1 MPASKCANSPLVAP
15 GLFIVSLGSQYPPYL
30 LNHEKLTCFAER
42 FYDIRRPGLRKL
54 LQINASTGIE
64 TRSSIRCYETG
75 FACDSVP
82 PSIADL
88 DELFRRDGVDLT
100 VQACMKAMKEAGVL
114 PEQITHTVGVTCT
127 NQGNPGYDLLVNE
140 KLGLPERTSRI
151 LLHGVGCAGGLS
163 IMRVA
168 SQVACGETM
177 RKRPACILAYAC
189 ELCTPNVR
197 HDLAEAEQCT
207 DLSKVN
213 IAGALFSDAA
223 AAFILCNRTA
233 LEGIN
238 ASPIFEL
245 IEWDYALIP
254 DTMQHLTSYTDP
266 YGFRSV
272 LTKDIPT
279 YARAAIGPMF
289 HRLLPSYEE
298 QVFAADMQLG
308 VVNFDWAVHPGGKA
322 LIDGIQETMQ
332 LTEDQLRASREIYR
346 TRGNSSSP
354 TILSVLDRLRT
365 YEKKRGHVVAASFG
379 PGMAIEMVML
389 KRCEVAGGER

>member
-1 MPASKCANSPLVAP
+1 MPASICANSPLVAP
-15 GLFIVSLGSQYPPYL
+15 GLFIVGLGSQYPPYL
-30 LNHEKLTCFAER
+30 LDHEKLTCFAGR
-42 FYDIRRPGLRKL
+42 FYDIRRPGLQKL

-64 TRSSIRCYETG
+64 TRSSIRSYETG
-75 FACDSVP
+75 FACGPVP

-88 DELFRRDGVDLT
+88 DELFRRDGVDLA

-114 PEQITHTVGVTCT
+114 PEQITHTVSVTCT

-140 KLGLPERTSRI
+140 RLGLPERTSRI

-168 SQVACGETM
+168 SQVACGATM
-177 RKRPACILAYAC
+177 RGKPACILAYAC

-223 AAFILCNRTA
+223 AAFILCNKTA
-233 LEGIN
+233 LEEVN

-245 IEWDYALIP
+245 IEWDNALIP
-254 DTMQHLTSYTDP
+254 HTMQNLTCYTDP

-272 LTKDIPT
+272 LSKDIPM
-279 YARAAIGPMF
+279 YAKGAIGPMF
-289 HRLLPSYEE
+289 HKLLPLYEE
-298 QVFAADMQLG
+298 QVSAVDKHLSIDD
-308 VVNFDWAVHPGGKA
+308 FDWAVHPGGKA
-322 LIDGIQETMQ
+322 LIDGVQETMQ
-332 LTEDQLRASREIYR
+332 LTEDQLRASREIYK

-365 YEKKRGHVVAASFG
+365 YEKNRGHVVAASFG
-379 PGMAIEMVML
+379 PGMVIEMVML
-389 KRCEVAGGER
+389 KRCERNFPTA